1 MDYEEH
7 IRNLY
12 CYEDELP
19 CELTS
24 ELFEASFLDGVRLY
38 PWKAV
43 AKQLEAELAGM
54 ELMDAEGEAFGETIV
69 RENERLKAELA
80 EKTKSAEEYHPD
92 AVSFAKQLQ
101 QAQAERDALARE
113 VAAMEIFINQV
124 LNNEFAEW
132 GKTKAYLELLHATR
146 KEIEQERQ

>member
-1 MDYEEH
+1 MKPKRHIWEEGSTH
-7 IRNLY
+7 R
-12 CYEDELP
+12 
-19 CELTS
+19 
-24 ELFEASFLDGVRLY
+24 
-38 PWKAV
+38 AV
-43 AKQLEAELAGM
+43 AGKEYDEVWDYVDELEAELAGM

>member
-43 AKQLEAELAGM
+43 AKQLEAE
-54 ELMDAEGEAFGETIV
+54 
-69 RENERLKAELA
+69 
-80 EKTKSAEEYHPD
+80 
-92 AVSFAKQLQ
+92 
-101 QAQAERDALARE
+101 RDALVRLLKYKGDHHWTCQSTHLTGLPCDCGYDE
-113 VAAMEIFINQV
+113 
-124 LNNEFAEW
+124 
-132 GKTKAYLELLHATR
+132 AYQAIPEDTQ
-146 KEIEQERQ
+146 KEIEGESRCSGQNSDGLRVI